1 MKYNKK
7 NINKFRQRKRGENCC
22 WNFIKEK
29 WLGKLQTSHSLWP
42 WSPSWLRVFTA
53 TVSPVPGFTGAVPF
67 SSIHPLNTQPKPP
80 SPRRLSGLKFLVANL
95 RSLNENFRRREAT
108 LSSSSSLEVDELL
121 SALLVVEDGTIAAAG
136 WSLLVSLVNLPS
148 AEQSKEPTYKNTN

>member
-1 MKYNKK
+1 M
-7 NINKFRQRKRGENCC
+7 
-22 WNFIKEK
+22 
-29 WLGKLQTSHSLWP
+29 
-42 WSPSWLRVFTA
+42 
-53 TVSPVPGFTGAVPF
+53 PGFTGAVPF

-121 SALLVVEDGTIAAAG
+121 SALLVVEDGTIGAAG
-136 WSLLVSLVNLPS
+136 WSLLVSLVDLLS